1 MWGVWCVL
9 KDMNEQAFLALPGIP
24 SAVLV
29 LFLGRRFLES
39 LTCIMSLPNSRLGHS
54 DIYKKL

>member
-1 MWGVWCVL
+1 
-9 KDMNEQAFLALPGIP
+9 MNEQAFLALPGIP